1 MPDQEHS
8 DDAGDSEP
16 ALDLD
21 AGETLTEQ
29 AGERVSP
36 LILSAAVIGVL
47 VGLFVWGSLAMSVMS
62 STEGLLD
69 DLSTDSGGSPGIIEA
84 GTLTPRPED
93 AVSATPDAS
102 RNRGDC
108 EAIRGTDYR
117 SAEERQWFLAN
128 CVTN

>member
-1 MPDQEHS
+1 MPDQEHA
-8 DDAGDSEP
+8 DDAGDSETD
-16 ALDLD
+16 LDLD

-47 VGLFVWGSLAMSVMS
+47 VGLFVWGSLVMSVMS

-84 GTLTPRPED
+84 GAPTPGAD
-93 AVSATPDAS
+93 AVSSTPDAS